1 MVSSNRNQITQQLG
15 VGLLDTGYDDWYYLI
30 MSVAKVTVSID
41 ERLIEKVDQLVS
53 ARVFSNRSQA
63 IQEAVHDKLDR
74 IDRGRLARECAKL
87 DKDFERKLADEGL
100 SAEADEWP
108 EF

>member
-1 MVSSNRNQITQQLG
+1 MTSGMTIGTTQP
-15 VGLLDTGYDDWYYLI
+15 

-41 ERLIEKVDQLVS
+41 KTLIEKVDRLVN
-53 ARVFSNRSQA
+53 ANVFPNRSQA
-63 IQEAVHDKLDR
+63 IQEAVSEKLSR

-87 DKDFERKLADEGL
+87 DKECERKLADEGRA
-100 SAEADEWP
+100 SEADEWP